1 MPSPAERRRALAA
14 VAAYLRCPVCAGPL
28 HLGGSRLACG
38 RNHSFDIARHGYVNL
53 TAGRAGPGTA
63 DTSAMVA
70 ARDRFLGRGHYQP
83 LAAAVQSLVARHDPG
98 LPGLAAD
105 LAGGTGYYLA
115 GILDALPNRHGV
127 CIDLSVP
134 ALRRAARAHP
144 RAAALGADVWR
155 PLPLANCSAAL
166 VVSIF
171 GPRNAAEAGR
181 VLIPGGTLIVA
192 TPGTGHLG
200 ELQRPLG
207 TIGIDQRKPGRLART
222 YRDYA
227 RSGVTSV
234 NYQLSLDHADLT
246 ALVSMGPS
254 ARHITP
260 EALAARVSSLPSPF
274 AVTVDLQIRVF
285 QRPGTP
291 AR

>member
-14 VAAYLRCPVCAGPL
+14 AAAYLRCPVCAEPL
-28 HLGGSRLACG
+28 HLGGSRLACRRG
-38 RNHSFDIARHGYVNL
+38 HGFDIARHGYVNL
-53 TAGRAGPGTA
+53 AAGRAGPGTA
-63 DTSAMVA
+63 DTPAMVA
-70 ARDRFLGRGHYQP
+70 ARERFLGGGHYQP
-83 LAAAVQSLVARHDPG
+83 FAAAVQSLAARHDPG
-98 LPGLAAD
+98 MPGLVAD

-115 GILDALPNRHGV
+115 GILDALPRRLGA
-127 CIDLSVP
+127 CLDLSVP

-144 RAAALGADVWR
+144 RAAALGADVWQ
-155 PLPLANCSAAL
+155 PLPLADRSAAL

-171 GPRNAAEAGR
+171 GPRNAAETGR
-181 VLIPGGTLIVA
+181 ILTPGGTLLIAV
-192 TPGTGHLG
+192 PGTRHLS

-207 TIGIDQRKPGRLART
+207 TIGIDRRKSQRLAGT

-234 NYQLSLDHADLT
+234 NYRLCLDHADLI

-260 EALAARVSSLPSPF
+260 QALAARISALPSPF
-274 AVTVDLQIRVF
+274 TVTVDLQIRVF
-285 QRPGTP
+285 QRPGT
-291 AR
+291 

>member
-1 MPSPAERRRALAA
+1 
-14 VAAYLRCPVCAGPL
+14 
-28 HLGGSRLACG
+28 
-38 RNHSFDIARHGYVNL
+38 
-53 TAGRAGPGTA
+53 
-63 DTSAMVA
+63 MVA
-70 ARDRFLGRGHYQP
+70 ARDRFLSRGHYQR
-83 LAAAVQSLVARHDPG
+83 LASAVQSLAARHDPG
-98 LPGLAAD
+98 RPGLVVD
-105 LAGGTGYYLA
+105 LAGGAGHYLA
-115 GILDALPNRHGV
+115 GVLDALPHRQGA

-155 PLPLANCSAAL
+155 PLPLADRSAAL
-166 VVSIF
+166 VLSIF
-171 GPRNAAEAGR
+171 GPRNAAETGR
-181 VLIPGGTLIVA
+181 ILTPEGTLLIA
-192 TPGTGHLG
+192 APGPGHLR

-207 TIGIDQRKPGRLART
+207 MIGIDRHKPQRLAGT

-260 EALAARVSSLPSPF
+260 QALAARIGSLPSPF
-274 AVTVDLQIRVF
+274 TVTVDLQIRAL
-285 QRPGTP
+285 QHRRDLAW
-291 AR
+291 ARTTSGKR

>member
-1 MPSPAERRRALAA
+1 
-14 VAAYLRCPVCAGPL
+14 
-28 HLGGSRLACG
+28 
-38 RNHSFDIARHGYVNL
+38 
-53 TAGRAGPGTA
+53 
-63 DTSAMVA
+63 MVA
-70 ARDRFLGRGHYQP
+70 ARDCFLSRGHYQR
-83 LAAAVQSLVARHDPG
+83 LAAAVQSLAARHDPG
-98 LPGLAAD
+98 LPGLVVD
-105 LAGGTGYYLA
+105 LAGGTGHYLA
-115 GILDALPNRHGV
+115 GVLDALPHRHGA

-155 PLPLANCSAAL
+155 PLPLADRSAAL
-166 VVSIF
+166 VLSIF
-171 GPRNAAEAGR
+171 GPRNAAETGR
-181 VLIPGGTLIVA
+181 ILAPEGTLLIAV
-192 TPGTGHLG
+192 PGAGHLR

-207 TIGIDQRKPGRLART
+207 MIGIDRRKHQRLAGT

-260 EALAARVSSLPSPF
+260 QALAAR
-274 AVTVDLQIRVF
+274 IRLSAQPVH
-285 QRPGTP
+285 RD
-291 AR
+291 R